1 MTKTDETTLILKYDL
16 SIPREA
22 DKITKTAKINPWTGF
37 EVNGIISP
45 NTNGLDS
52 DQKQVAEKITRFL
65 NSLPFKELSVLAEN
79 LDEVE
84 DSSEEDNENSALV
97 MALTEGKKYSKEER
111 QQLEWQTF
119 VNRFQWYR
127 KLFQDCCNLAQVAE
141 LLEITPQTVRER
153 VASQSLLAITH
164 NGNLLFP
171 KWQFEPDTHNGV
183 IEGLPEVLATLKIST
198 GDKIG
203 WLIRPNP
210 ILEQRTPIEALKQG
224 EKNRVLDEARGVG
237 IL

>member
-1 MTKTDETTLILKYDL
+1 MVALTKK
-16 SIPREA
+16 PN
-22 DKITKTAKINPWTGF
+22 KIF

-84 DSSEEDNENSALV
+84 DSLEEDNESSALV

-171 KWQFEPDTHNGV
+171 KWQFEPDTHNRV
-183 IEGLPEVLATLKIST
+183 IEGLPEVLATLKISA

-210 ILEQRTPIEALKQG
+210 ILEQRTPIEALQQG